1 MFFIFF
7 AIVVELSLPF
17 SSFFDRVF
25 TVDVPRNT
33 RSCRKTINMLIGT
46 CLDRDERWQSYS
58 RDLLIFNGI
67 GLLILLILLFLQ
79 GFLLFNLRNFRVFN
93 LYFTIDTA
101 ILFVTYTSWHFYSGE
116 TLVSHLIQMVY
127 FPVHNFLSSVAGICI
142 SVAVIRE
149 ITRQYTDQIGNSW
162 TDIIRSTYT
171 CYMENPDR

>member
-79 GFLLFNLRNFRVFN
+79 GFLLFNLQNFRVFN
-93 LYFTIDTA
+93 LYFA
-101 ILFVTYTSWHFYSGE
+101 I
-116 TLVSHLIQMVY
+116 
-127 FPVHNFLSSVAGICI
+127 
-142 SVAVIRE
+142 AVIRE
-149 ITRQYTDQIGNSW
+149 ITRQYTDQIGNFW
-162 TDIIRSTYT
+162 TDIIHSTYT
-171 CYMENPDR
+171 CYMENPER

>member
-7 AIVVELSLPF
+7 AIVVELALPF

-33 RSCRKTINMLIGT
+33 RSCRKTINKLIGT
-46 CLDRDERWQSYS
+46 CPDRDERWRSYS
-58 RDLLIFNGI
+58 RDLLIFNGF
-67 GLLILLILLFLQ
+67 GFVFLLMLLLLQ

-93 LYFTIDTA
+93 LYFA
-101 ILFVTYTSWHFYSGE
+101 I
-116 TLVSHLIQMVY
+116 
-127 FPVHNFLSSVAGICI
+127 
-142 SVAVIRE
+142 AVIRE

-171 CYMENPDR
+171 CYMENPER